1 MTEKGNPRIYLS
13 GPHLCG
19 REIHFLK
26 EALDSNWIAPL
37 GPQVDAFEE
46 EFAHYIGVKS
56 AAALS
61 SGTAALHLGLRL
73 AGVVRGD
80 KVFCS
85 TLTFVASASPILY
98 LGAVPVFLDADP
110 DSWNLDPNRV
120 EEELERLSR
129 NGQTPRALVVADIFG
144 QSADYERIER
154 TCERYGVAVVEDAA
168 ESLGATY
175 RGSRT
180 GRFGKCAAFSFNGN
194 KIITTS
200 GGGMLVSD
208 DEALI
213 QEARLLAAQAREPA
227 PHYEHSR
234 LGYNYR
240 MSNLLAAVGR
250 AQLEVLEERIAQR
263 RSVFR
268 YYRSHLSDLPGITFM
283 PEAGYGQS
291 TRWMTCL
298 EVDAEAFGADREMV
312 RLALEAENIESRPV
326 WKPLHLLPLFEGCEV
341 VGGGVAERI
350 FSRGLCLPSS
360 SSLSRGELAR
370 IVEVVRNVCTAV
382 NHPS

>member
-1 MTEKGNPRIYLS
+1 M
-13 GPHLCG
+13 
-19 REIHFLK
+19 
-26 EALDSNWIAPL
+26 
-37 GPQVDAFEE
+37 
-46 EFAHYIGVKS
+46 
-56 AAALS
+56 
-61 SGTAALHLGLRL
+61 
-73 AGVVRGD
+73 
-80 KVFCS
+80 FCS
-85 TLTFVASASPILY
+85 TLTFVASANPILY
-98 LGAVPVFLDADP
+98 LGATPVFLDAEP
-110 DSWNLDPNRV
+110 DSWNMDPNLV
-120 EEELERLSR
+120 QDELKRLSR

-250 AQLEVLEERIAQR
+250 AQLEVLEERITQR

-291 TRWMTCL
+291 TRWLTCL

-341 VGGGVAERI
+341 VGGRVAERI
-350 FSRGLCLPSS
+350 FSSGLCLPSS
-360 SSLSRGELAR
+360 SSLSRGELTR
-370 IVEVVRNVCTAV
+370 IVEVVRNACTAV